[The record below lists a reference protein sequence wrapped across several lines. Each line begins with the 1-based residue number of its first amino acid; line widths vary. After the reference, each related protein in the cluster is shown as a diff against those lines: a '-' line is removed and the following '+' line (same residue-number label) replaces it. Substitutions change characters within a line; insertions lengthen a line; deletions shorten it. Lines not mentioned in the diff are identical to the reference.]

1 MKLVTDVLQTGQS
14 VRSAWELQSAHSTRW
29 PQGMAACVA
38 PADMQIWHSGSL
50 LTGGAEGALPSRSAI
65 KGERSEVRYGAGTRW
80 QLKLWLPSRWH
91 CKQQCEVL
99 P

>member
-14 VRSAWELQSAHSTRW
+14 VSSPWELQSPQSTRC
-29 PQGMAACVA
+29 PHGMAACVA
-38 PADMQIWHSGSL
+38 LADMQIWHSGSL
-50 LTGGAEGALPSRSAI
+50 LTGGAEGALLSRSAI
-65 KGERSEVRYGAGTRW
+65 KGERSEEGYGAGTRW